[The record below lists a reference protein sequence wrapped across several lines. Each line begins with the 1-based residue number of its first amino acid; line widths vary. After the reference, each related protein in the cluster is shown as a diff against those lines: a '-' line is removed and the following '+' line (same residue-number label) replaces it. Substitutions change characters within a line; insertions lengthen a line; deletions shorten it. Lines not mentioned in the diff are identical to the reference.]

1 MIYYSKL
8 QRFLKFLNHRLLQIR
23 LRSCTKLFRLLPPL
37 DLLDFSTRPFSSKA
51 LKIKP
56 SSSMFQMFLNSL
68 PEVSSDRRSIDDW
81 MVIFGML
88 STLPVILISR
98 SLYVC
103 LNFSS
108 HLFDAVNI
116 ANSSLL
122 NISFIN
128 IASFFNTG
136 PSGNTFLY
144 QAMRIS
150 LIKWHCPCL
159 NFFQFSLQNS
169 YPLEELLRSLTHLR
183 RKSYYW
189 NFLYP
194 ILKNFKSPGILY
206 FDFCLHS
213 W

>member
-1 MIYYSKL
+1 
-8 QRFLKFLNHRLLQIR
+8 
-23 LRSCTKLFRLLPPL
+23 
-37 DLLDFSTRPFSSKA
+37 
-51 LKIKP
+51 
-56 SSSMFQMFLNSL
+56 
-68 PEVSSDRRSIDDW
+68 

-136 PSGNTFLY
+136 PPGKTFLY

-206 FDFCLHS
+206 FDFCLRSWYRSSIRLMTRFFFSYEQKYEILNPTSLLECCNLQKDLMTIEHS
-213 W
+213 KNFKKKDSIIIEHSKNISMQWLP